1 MLFDRF
7 YDVFVEFLKKE
18 LRVVAVLIRSLSV
31 FNPDRC

>member
-7 YDVFVEFLKKE
+7 YDVFVEFLKEE
-18 LRVVAVLIRSLSV
+18 LRVVSVLVRSLSV